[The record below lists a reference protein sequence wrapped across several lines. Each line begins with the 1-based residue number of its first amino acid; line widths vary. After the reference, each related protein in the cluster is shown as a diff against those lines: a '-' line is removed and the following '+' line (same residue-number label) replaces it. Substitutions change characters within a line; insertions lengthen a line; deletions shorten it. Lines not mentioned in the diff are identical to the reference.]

1 LDTGSA
7 NKPCGSSIP
16 KLDMAHPRLEVS
28 SIRNRYATHL
38 QVGLA
43 LSLVLILAATHL
55 SLPFN
60 KEADPAVRKQKA
72 VDLRHVQST
81 GQAPAPPPP
90 STPMVPRVVPR
101 EEIVE
106 SPSVEFNSSLT
117 LDATSDQGSGAA
129 VRPDC
134 GGLQSLRE
142 KTYYPTSALTEGLEG
157 RVLVEFIVGEDGD
170 IESPEVVDGVSK
182 ILNQAALRAVRRLKC
197 TPGRK
202 RSRPVEAELTK
213 TVVFALPEKMD
224 AS

>member
-1 LDTGSA
+1 
-7 NKPCGSSIP
+7 
-16 KLDMAHPRLEVS
+16 MAHPRLEAS
-28 SIRNRYATHL
+28 SIRNQYAIHL
-38 QVGLA
+38 QAGLG

-55 SLPFN
+55 SLSFN
-60 KEADPAVRKQKA
+60 KETNPTVRKQKT

-90 STPMVPRVVPR
+90 PTPVVPRVVPR

-117 LDATSDQGSGAA
+117 LDATSDQGSGVT

-157 RVLVEFIVGEDGD
+157 RVLVEFVVGEDGD

-182 ILNQAALRAVRRLKC
+182 ILNQAALRAVRRLEC
-197 TPGRK
+197 TPGRQH
-202 RSRPVEAELTK
+202 SRPVKAKMTK
-213 TVVFALPEKMD
+213 LVVFTLPQKMD
-224 AS
+224 S